1 MCTVKKDL
9 NIPESSLANSV
20 GMIDLPPPAM
30 PAKAPSSAA
39 DNYDLINRQ
48 QSQLLLDMIY
58 ATKKPCFFSTKVPC
72 PGTPAAKA
80 VAEKGLAEELAAI
93 KAELA
98 EVKAQLGALPGA
110 ILAAFK
116 EEQQRQMAQVQQ
128 KKEDEHDLVEV
139 GDDEIEDSDDDDD
152 EDFDRLSSSSSST
165 SSSSSSITAAS
176 VSTKA
181 PQVCE
186 QHPKP
191 SSPMPMMCHS
201 ASSTRTVSMSS
212 DIEVLSSFHHCSGSS
227 GSKPACF
234 GSSANCAN
242 SSAALLN
249 STFLSNSH
257 SSSSPPPAVSIS
269 KELAQLSAKL
279 KAMELPL
286 FKPTT
291 TTPFPNN
298 NNDDQG
304 KAIASNIFSHWAD
317 RFASSTAKQ
326 ASSGGAPTGNI
337 VSKVNKASSPSPSPV
352 KILPYSSAIDVN
364 HWLK

>member
-1 MCTVKKDL
+1 
-9 NIPESSLANSV
+9 
-20 GMIDLPPPAM
+20 MIDLPPPAM
-30 PAKAPSSAA
+30 PAKAPSSAS

-128 KKEDEHDLVEV
+128 KKEEHDLVEV

-152 EDFDRLSSSSSST
+152 EDFDRLSSSSSS
-165 SSSSSSITAAS
+165 SSASSSITAAS

-242 SSAALLN
+242 SSAAPLN

-269 KELAQLSAKL
+269 KELAQFSAKL

-286 FKPTT
+286 FKPITT

-317 RFASSTAKQ
+317 RFASSTATAKQ

-337 VSKVNKASSPSPSPV
+337 VSKVNKASPSLSPSPV